1 MPDRNSSIDKQIAR
15 RAFSRAASTYD
26 EVAVLQR
33 EIGERMLERLDYVRL
48 EPAVILDAGCGTG
61 VGAEALARRYRKAR
75 VIAMDFAFPMLEHA
89 RKRGPWLRKPACVCG
104 DIEQLPIADNSV
116 DLVFSNVALQWSADL
131 EQVFTEFKRVLRPGG
146 LLMFTTF
153 GPDTLK
159 ELRAAWAEVDGH
171 SHVSPFIDMHDIGDQ
186 LLRSRFAEPVMDA
199 EWFTLTY
206 GDVDGLM
213 KDLKV
218 LGAGNA
224 TVERR
229 RGLTGKGRMAA
240 MRTAYE
246 AFREEERLP
255 ATYETVYGHAWVPE
269 SETRPLDKD
278 PGVAL
283 VSVEDVGR
291 PGSG

>member
-1 MPDRNSSIDKQIAR
+1 MPDRRSSIDKHVAR
-15 RAFSRAASTYD
+15 QSFSRAASTYD

-48 EPAVILDAGCGTG
+48 EPVLILDAGCGTG

-75 VIAMDFAFPMLEHA
+75 VIAMDFAFPMLEQA
-89 RKRGPWLRKPACVCG
+89 RKRGPWLRKPMCLCG
-104 DIEQLPIADNSV
+104 DIEQLPLADRSV
-116 DLVFSNVALQWSADL
+116 DLVYSNVALQWSADL
-131 EQVFTEFKRVLRPGG
+131 EQVFNEFRRVLRPGG

-153 GPDTLK
+153 GPDTLT
-159 ELRAAWAEVDGH
+159 ELRAAWADVDGH
-171 SHVSPFIDMHDIGDQ
+171 SHVSPFVDMHDIGDQ

-213 KDLKV
+213 RDLKV

-229 RGLTGKGRMAA
+229 RGLTGKDRMAA

-246 AFREEERLP
+246 AFRADDRLP
-255 ATYETVYGHAWVPE
+255 ATYETVYGHAWAPE
-269 SETRPLDKD
+269 DEVQASNMEA
-278 PGVAL
+278 GVSL
-283 VSVEDVGR
+283 VSVDDVRR